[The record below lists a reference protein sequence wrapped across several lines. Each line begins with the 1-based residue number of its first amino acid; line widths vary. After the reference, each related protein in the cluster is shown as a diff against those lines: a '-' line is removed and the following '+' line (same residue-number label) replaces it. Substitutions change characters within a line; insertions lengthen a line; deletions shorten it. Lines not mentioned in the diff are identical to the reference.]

1 MNSFSNNWKSSL
13 EEGFG
18 TEKSVLSLQL
28 YDPSNNKVFPLKI
41 KCFKK
46 LQIKDL

>member
-1 MNSFSNNWKSSL
+1 MNSFSNNWKISL

-18 TEKSVLSLQL
+18 TEKSLLSLEL
-28 YDPSNNKVFPLKI
+28 YDPFNIKVFPLKI
-41 KCFKK
+41 KYFKK